1 MPSIVLGM
9 PTFPSWL
16 PVVARILPFVSL
28 MANQEIRFADNSAG
42 DILDVFVE
50 AVHYLDDS
58 SSRWSDGSKKG
69 RLMARLVH

>member
-1 MPSIVLGM
+1 VA
-9 PTFPSWL
+9 
-16 PVVARILPFVSL
+16 ARILPFVSL
-28 MANQEIRFADNSAG
+28 MVNQEIRFADNSAG

-69 RLMARLVH
+69 R